1 LVSPAAWYSG
11 FAQAFSTIRT
21 LIPSLDD
28 LPEKTSFVISLSQC
42 FKFFSKYKFP
52 KGSPVS
58 SDIKHF
64 WTDSEQKKYPAGAQR
79 LIMTVIYKARAA
91 AILKQFPRN
100 SADRARLTAV
110 TAPFSGSWLT
120 TPPTDP
126 LFYLPDA
133 HFGIAT
139 RIRLGIT
146 LFEDVKRCIC
156 GASILESPL
165 HFMACKYLNA
175 SRIVRHDR
183 IVQVIAR
190 VARLSGVA
198 VHLEPKIDGE
208 DSSRGDGHL
217 FFHAQSAIFDTL
229 VIDPCAKSYVK
240 AAQFL
245 LGAATTGET
254 RKSDIYSERCRLQ
267 DYLFFPV
274 AIETFGG
281 MGVRGRDLIM
291 KIDEEGKLNGV
302 RHIHGMRIKTFL
314 QRAISFTT
322 QSGNAHLA
330 MHGSK
335 RSRKRLV

>member
-1 LVSPAAWYSG
+1 
-11 FAQAFSTIRT
+11 
-21 LIPSLDD
+21 
-28 LPEKTSFVISLSQC
+28 
-42 FKFFSKYKFP
+42 
-52 KGSPVS
+52 
-58 SDIKHF
+58 
-64 WTDSEQKKYPAGAQR
+64 
-79 LIMTVIYKARAA
+79 
-91 AILKQFPRN
+91 
-100 SADRARLTAV
+100 
-110 TAPFSGSWLT
+110 
-120 TPPTDP
+120 
-126 LFYLPDA
+126 
-133 HFGIAT
+133 
-139 RIRLGIT
+139 
-146 LFEDVKRCIC
+146 
-156 GASILESPL
+156 
-165 HFMACKYLNA
+165 MACKYLNA